1 MAQPKK
7 EKKKEILPIPIFCCE
22 KVLGDIYIYMNRDSY
37 KYMSIM
43 SFLCVR
49 EGTKTAICIHTYIHK
64 YTQEQFIGN

>member
-1 MAQPKK
+1 
-7 EKKKEILPIPIFCCE
+7 
-22 KVLGDIYIYMNRDSY
+22 MNRDSY

-49 EGTKTAICIHTYIHK
+49 EGTKTAICIHTYMHK